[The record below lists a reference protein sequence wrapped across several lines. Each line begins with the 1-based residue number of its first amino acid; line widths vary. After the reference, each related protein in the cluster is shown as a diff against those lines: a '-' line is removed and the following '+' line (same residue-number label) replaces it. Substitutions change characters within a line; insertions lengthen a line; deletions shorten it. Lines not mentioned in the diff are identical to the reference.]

1 MTDVGFN
8 RHILID
14 GLPNNVTPDK
24 RELFQRHFSRRIGEL
39 LGGERF
45 SLHLLTDPE
54 TALLSGA
61 ILSCVTEAQAEAAL
75 AKLNRFPFTKSA
87 VLTTYRWSSLEEARV
102 DDGPYVPP
110 PMADDGDEEEEA
122 ELVHNMA
129 EDPEARPQFLIKSGM
144 SFDCDWYWFNWE
156 KNEPDLYRRRKISKD
171 DPLCRWSE
179 VDRDNKKLSSGM
191 VCSALPVARPLPVW
205 STYGSMVISQHE
217 KGLRVWA
224 GRSMRLHFEITMD
237 INAFMVSPCEKY
249 IIVQTPKDISI
260 INLRTAKKIRTIGNL
275 DLHSDDLWP
284 VMRFSADD
292 SLVVVC
298 KTGYRPMDST
308 EVPDGHLNIYVSE
321 TMKLL
326 KGVGSSGHSFAIP
339 GLYKAEW
346 NPVVGTQ
353 MAYICELGP
362 NQGWKAVVADMVVN
376 EDGEVEQRV
385 LNERNFLV
393 ATRLD
398 MLWHP
403 AGTFLCVRV
412 AAKGPTEYFLFHVAE
427 RNVPITRLSIKRG
440 YIPTRFAWQTG
451 GDKFAVLLKRDGV
464 GAGLGET
471 GVLQIFMIGKQG
483 PKVLHE
489 VATSATHLF
498 WAPHGGR
505 LAAANFD
512 KSLLHFFV
520 LHDNNTITDKNK
532 LSGISATNCE
542 WDPTGRYFAVWV
554 SSIHEQ
560 ALTPQYRIF
569 DYTGNELFKK
579 AIKPLSHF
587 AWRPMPPTLLTP
599 GDMKKARDM
608 LKTLMRDYEATA
620 IALKAEEQERIDKE
634 RKSKEEDYI
643 KRMKIAARYAEERA
657 LEQTREEQRANSK
670 WVRYNNNRLKA
681 LPEEEH
687 IIHEDVTE
695 YHVVSRRQV
704 GTGAAKK

>member
-1 MTDVGFN
+1 MTDVSFG

-14 GLPNNVTPDK
+14 GLPSNVTPDK

-39 LGGERF
+39 LGGEKF
-45 SLHLLTDPE
+45 SLHLLSDPE
-54 TALLSGA
+54 TALVSGA
-61 ILSCVTEAQAEAAL
+61 ILSCLTETQAEAAL
-75 AKLNRFPFTKSA
+75 AKLNRFAFTKAA
-87 VLTTYRWSSLEEARV
+87 VLTTYRWSALEEARE

-110 PMADDGDEEEEA
+110 PMAHADDEEGE

-129 EDPEARPQFLIKSGM
+129 EDAEARPQFLIKSGM
-144 SFDCDWYWFNWE
+144 TFDCDWYWFNWE
-156 KNEPDLYRRRKISKD
+156 KNEPELYRRRKISKE
-171 DPLCRWSE
+171 DPLGRWSE
-179 VDRDNKKLSSGM
+179 VDREAKKLSSGM
-191 VCSALPVARPLPVW
+191 VCSALPAARPLPVW

-217 KGLRVWA
+217 KGLRVWS

-284 VMRFSADD
+284 IMRFSADD

-298 KTGYRPMDST
+298 KTGYRAMDST
-308 EVPDGHLNIYVSE
+308 EVPEGHLNIYTSE

-326 KGVGSSGHSFAIP
+326 KGDGSSGHSFAIP

-353 MAYICELGP
+353 MAYVCELGP
-362 NQGWKAVVADMVVN
+362 NHGWKAVVADMVMN

-412 AAKGPTEYFLFHVAE
+412 ASRGPTEYFLFHVAE

-440 YIPTRFAWQTG
+440 FSPTRFAWQTG

-464 GAGLGET
+464 GSGLGET
-471 GVLQIFMIGKQG
+471 GLLQIFAIGKQG

-489 VATSATHLF
+489 VATSATNLF
-498 WAPHGGR
+498 WAPRGGR

-520 LHDNNTITDKNK
+520 VHDNNTITDKSK
-532 LSGISATNCE
+532 LSGVSATSCE

-554 SSIHEQ
+554 STIHEQ
-560 ALTPQYRIF
+560 TLASQFRIF
-569 DYTGNELFKK
+569 DYTGNELYKK
-579 AIKPLSHF
+579 TVKPFSHF
-587 AWRPMPPTLLTP
+587 AWRPLPPTLLSNAEV
-599 GDMKKARDM
+599 KKTRDSM
-608 LKTLMRDYEATA
+608 KTLLHDYETTA
-620 IALKAEEQERIDKE
+620 LARKAQEQERLE
-634 RKSKEEDYI
+634 RERNQKEEEYI
-643 KRMKIAARYAEERA
+643 KRMRAVARFAEEKGTA
-657 LEQTREEQRANSK
+657 QTREEERARSK

-681 LPEEEH
+681 LPEEELTV
-687 IIHEDVTE
+687 HEDVTE
-695 YHVVSRRQV
+695 YLTVSRRAA
-704 GTGAAKK
+704 GAAAPKK